1 MYALLDY
8 ETNMFEG
15 TALQNISFNSKSEIC
30 TYLDQLI
37 SLSEK
42 NLKIVGI
49 NFKDKKQNANILQ
62 SATSSQNNCGLRSAA
77 PN

>member
-42 NLKIVGI
+42 DYFNSNDLYFYKY
-49 NFKDKKQNANILQ
+49 NKYASFLN
-62 SATSSQNNCGLRSAA
+62 
-77 PN
+77 